1 MRVLAVFLLFLVC
14 FGKLTLEVIQEDT
27 VQYRE
32 QMTCV
37 KDKISSGIPRS
48 AIRLTNNSC
57 EVIK

>member
-14 FGKLTLEVIQEDT
+14 LGKLTLNVIEEDT

-32 QMTCV
+32 QMECV
-37 KDKISSGIPRS
+37 KDKIASGIPRS
-48 AIRLTNNSC
+48 AIRLTTNSC

>member
-14 FGKLTLEVIQEDT
+14 FGKLTMDVIQEDT

-32 QMTCV
+32 QMARV

-48 AIRLTNNSC
+48 TIRLTNNSC

>member
-14 FGKLTLEVIQEDT
+14 FGKLTLDVIQEDT

-32 QMTCV
+32 QMVCV

-48 AIRLTNNSC
+48 AIRLTNNFC

>member
-14 FGKLTLEVIQEDT
+14 FGKLTLDVIQEDT

-37 KDKISSGIPRS
+37 SDKIKSGIPRS
-48 AIRLTNNSC
+48 AIRLTTNSC